1 MTILSHSPRF
11 LILGVSFA
19 LACCG
24 QPIADQSALPNSSV
38 QQDMGAPLSVFT
50 PVAAPPAA
58 SVPPADAGLA
68 LSADAR
74 PSMGIAGLAQ
84 PSPDSGNAARGR
96 DFAFDNCRPC
106 HVVAPNQTSAKRF
119 SNAPDFHS
127 VANAPTTTPLS
138 LIVWLT
144 NPHPTMPS
152 LVLSPQ
158 EAADVIAYIQSLRN
172 KG

>member
-11 LILGVSFA
+11 LILGASFA
-19 LACCG
+19 LACCA
-24 QPIADQSALPNSSV
+24 QPIADQGALPDSSV
-38 QQDMGAPLSVFT
+38 QQDIGAPLAVF
-50 PVAAPPAA
+50 APAA
-58 SVPPADAGLA
+58 MPTTASASPPEARLA

-84 PSPDSGNAARGR
+84 SSATAGNAARGR

-106 HVVAPNQTSAKRF
+106 HVVAPNQPSTTKF
-119 SNAPDFHS
+119 SNAPDFRS
-127 VANAPTTTPLS
+127 IANSSTTTPLS

-158 EAADVIAYIQSLRN
+158 EAADVIAYIQSLR
-172 KG
+172 GRG